1 MIFFIL
7 DVEKATGGDAVKI
20 FGRKK
25 GDGEENKAV
34 FRHRLSPVRKGK
46 KKEKE
51 QKQQTETAKA
61 LPEELSEE
69 TITENLYIQGNAAKP
84 DSLNVAAASLIGSR
98 KNQQDSLCYQWI
110 PEKGFLAAVCDGMG
124 GLGGGELA
132 SYTACMQLF
141 EAFRKSP
148 ETAPVE
154 FFMETAPQLDASVA
168 GLTDADGVS
177 LGAGT
182 TLVAVWIKEGRLY
195 WLSVGDSKLYL
206 VRQQKARCLTTPH
219 NYRMLLEKRK
229 QAHTITPERYE
240 EELCRGEALVSY
252 IGMNG
257 LKYMDISVEGLLLE
271 EGDQIVLCSDGF
283 YRQCPEEELAQQLES
298 LTGEY
303 ETFAAQ
309 LAERVIR
316 NQPRKMDNTT
326 LILIRYS
333 PKEEQKEEENIT
345 KGENEI

>member
-1 MIFFIL
+1 M
-7 DVEKATGGDAVKI
+7 KI
-20 FGRKK
+20 FGKK
-25 GDGEENKAV
+25 KEDGEKKKAV
-34 FRHRLSPVRKGK
+34 FCQRLSPVRKDK
-46 KKEKE
+46 KKEKK
-51 QKQQTETAKA
+51 QKRQAEETEAA
-61 LPEELSEE
+61 EVQPEALSEE
-69 TITENLYIQGNAAKP
+69 TITENLYIQENSAKP
-84 DSLNVAAASLIGSR
+84 DSLRVAAASLIGSR

-141 EAFRKSP
+141 EAFRKSQ

-154 FFMETAPQLDASVA
+154 FFMETAPKLDVSVA
-168 GLTDADGVS
+168 GLTDADGIS

-182 TLVAVWIKEGRLY
+182 TLVAVWIRENRLY

-206 VRQQKARCLTTPH
+206 VRQHKTRCLTTPH
-219 NYRMLLEKRK
+219 NYRMLLDKRK
-229 QAHTITPERYE
+229 QAHTITPEHYE
-240 EELCRGEALVSY
+240 AELLRGEALVSY

-257 LKYMDISVEGLLLE
+257 LKYMDISVEGLALE
-271 EGDQIVLCSDGF
+271 EGDQLVLCSDGF
-283 YRQCPEEELAQQLES
+283 YRQCPEEELAAQLES

-326 LILIRYS
+326 LILIRYT
-333 PKEEQKEEENIT
+333 PGEEQKEEENIT